1 MLFSL
6 RLFDLLSPQRLE
18 VRQMDSQS
26 EAVAQEVKA
35 ALAQAYGDRLAALY
49 VFGSRARGDHRP
61 DSDLDLAI
69 VLNGDRK
76 DFITTKLD
84 MADRAFDVLLETG
97 ILIQPLPLWKDGVT
111 GAHSLGNPALLENI
125 SGEGI
130 RLR

>member
-61 DSDLDLAI
+61 DSDLDLA
-69 VLNGDRK
+69 V
-76 DFITTKLD
+76 
-84 MADRAFDVLLETG
+84 
-97 ILIQPLPLWKDGVT
+97 ILRNASP
-111 GAHSLGNPALLENI
+111 SLASVDDALLEVTYPI
-125 SGEGI
+125 EIKRGVHIQAWALAADDAGQPSTAYRSRLAETIRREGI
-130 RLR
+130 LL